1 MTTVSHETTIDRFT
15 TVSGRIPKQ
24 YAYYLSQYDISDPN
38 SEIIL
43 QYCQWEDYRR
53 KNSYQNCIVK
63 DSDYYLS
70 VTTQYSLGDLER
82 AVENFSNSITA
93 YNWHIDQ
100 MNKKYEQ
107 MTSNTLSINDKKAC
121 TLVLSYYTGY
131 KANSDRSSRNINAC
145 IRGDNSYKKTENWSD
160 GVHFYPVIY
169 YLSKAISSLPF
180 FWGYTI
186 RCVQLTE
193 AQTHVYEP
201 GTVVT
206 WLQWS
211 SSKIGTIPAPYFEKR
226 NTWFYIYSFN
236 SREISQFSV
245 YSEEKEALYSPF
257 SHFLVFK
264 KVYSNGKYKIYM
276 RQIEIGLYIKN
287 IVWVDDNILN
297 SNWENKQ
304 LMEMAYYRDKTLKI
318 IPKIST
324 ATALA
329 FITSFR
335 PFIKGGTVKYKII
348 SDMNRK
354 NENPYYNAGARLVKA
369 LQDNGLGDIEIMIFT
384 SSKEAAL
391 VELKILNVI
400 MTNKIKI
407 TTNIN
412 DAINFLV
419 SN

>member
-1 MTTVSHETTIDRFT
+1 M
-15 TVSGRIPKQ
+15 
-24 YAYYLSQYDISDPN
+24 
-38 SEIIL
+38 
-43 QYCQWEDYRR
+43 
-53 KNSYQNCIVK
+53 
-63 DSDYYLS
+63 
-70 VTTQYSLGDLER
+70 
-82 AVENFSNSITA
+82 
-93 YNWHIDQ
+93 
-100 MNKKYEQ
+100 
-107 MTSNTLSINDKKAC
+107 
-121 TLVLSYYTGY
+121 
-131 KANSDRSSRNINAC
+131 
-145 IRGDNSYKKTENWSD
+145 
-160 GVHFYPVIY
+160 
-169 YLSKAISSLPF
+169 
-180 FWGYTI
+180 
-186 RCVQLTE
+186 TE
-193 AQTHVYEP
+193 AQIHVYEP

-211 SSKIGTIPAPYFEKR
+211 SSKIGTTPAPYFEKR

-276 RQIEIGLYIKN
+276 RQIEIGLHVKN

-369 LQDNGLGDIEIMIFT
+369 LQDNGLRDIEIMIFT

-400 MTNKIKI
+400 MTNNIKV
-407 TTNIN
+407 TTNVN